1 VFLLAPFCSVVARG
15 SIPSEV
21 MASRTRRG
29 NLAAM
34 RAASAGFG
42 PMLRRWRAARRMSQL
57 DLSLQARIS
66 SRHVSFLET
75 GRARP
80 SREMVLGLCGA
91 LDVPL
96 RDRNGLLL
104 AAGFAPAYGEAD
116 LASPAAVEGRWAL
129 QLTLRHHEP
138 FAAVAFDRRW
148 NVLMAN
154 APWLRLASLADPAM
168 AEAAAN
174 EVLPHP
180 RPNLLNLLFDRT
192 GLRECIENFD
202 EIAGKLLAR
211 VERELA
217 GEVDEHDVRREYLAR
232 EELAVLRARVEPDA
246 RALILPVRLRVSD
259 LRANLFSTIATLGT
273 AQDVTLEELRI
284 EAFYPA
290 DAQTERAIRGLA
302 ATS

>member
-1 VFLLAPFCSVVARG
+1 
-15 SIPSEV
+15 
-21 MASRTRRG
+21 
-29 NLAAM
+29 M
-34 RAASAGFG
+34 REGAAGFG
-42 PMLRRWRAARRMSQL
+42 TLLRRWRAARRMSQL

-75 GRARP
+75 GRASP

-91 LDVPL
+91 LNVPL
-96 RDRNGLLL
+96 RERNGLLL
-104 AAGFAPAYGEAD
+104 AAGFAPAYGETD
-116 LASPAAVEGRWAL
+116 LAAPAGEQARWAL

-154 APWLRLASLADPAM
+154 GPWLRLASLADPAL
-168 AEAAAN
+168 ADARAN
-174 EVLPHP
+174 EVLAHP
-180 RPNLLNLLFDRT
+180 RPNLLVLLFDRA
-192 GLRECIENFD
+192 GLRACIENFE

-211 VERELA
+211 VDRELA
-217 GEVDEHDVRREYLAR
+217 AEPDDRDVRRQFLAR
-232 EELAVLRARVEPDA
+232 PDLTALRQRAEPGA
-246 RALILPVRLRVSD
+246 HHALIVPVRLRIGD
-259 LRANLFSTIATLGT
+259 LSANLFSTIATLGT

-290 DAQTERAIRGLA
+290 DRQTEAIVRAMA

>member
-1 VFLLAPFCSVVARG
+1 
-15 SIPSEV
+15 
-21 MASRTRRG
+21 
-29 NLAAM
+29 M
-34 RAASAGFG
+34 REGGAGFG
-42 PMLRRWRAARRMSQL
+42 TLLRRWRAARRMSQL

-91 LDVPL
+91 LNVPL
-96 RDRNGLLL
+96 RERNGLLL
-104 AAGFAPAYGEAD
+104 AAGFAPAYGETD
-116 LASPAAVEGRWAL
+116 LRAPAGAQARWAL

-154 APWLRLASLADPAM
+154 GPWLRLASLADPAL
-168 AEAAAN
+168 ADAAAN
-174 EVLPHP
+174 EVLAHP
-180 RPNLLNLLFDRT
+180 RPNLLTLLFDRN
-192 GLRECIENFD
+192 GLRECIENFE

-211 VERELA
+211 VERELVA
-217 GEVDEHDVRREYLAR
+217 EIDEHDARRQFLAR
-232 EELAVLRARVEPDA
+232 PELAALRDRAEPEA
-246 RALILPVRLRVSD
+246 QHALILPVRLRIGDV
-259 LRANLFSTIATLGT
+259 RANLFSTIATLGT

-290 DAQTERAIRGLA
+290 DAETEEIIRMLA